1 MNVTMVVPLRN
12 EEQSLPGLLETIRQ
26 QVLQPAEIILVD
38 GGSSDNTV
46 KLARCAAEEDPR
58 FRVIEAGPAT
68 PGRGRNVGFEAAS
81 YDWVALTDAGIRL
94 EPTWLENLVEVV
106 EANPYTDI
114 VYGNVEPIID
124 SWFTRCA
131 ALAYLTPKVAR
142 PGGSMRGPFIA
153 SSMVRREVWLKI
165 GGFPDLRAAEDL
177 IFMNRIVEA
186 GYAVAWAPQA
196 IVWWELRPDLAQTF
210 RRFALY
216 SKHNVF
222 AGRQWDWHYGIAR
235 QYAVAA
241 VFLMLAIV
249 HTEWWLAVPVLGFGT
264 RVFLSVWRRRDERGL
279 LWALNPAQLVSV
291 GVILLTIDLAT
302 FVGWAQAI
310 NERTAFKPLKNPAD
324 S

>member
-1 MNVTMVVPLRN
+1 MNVSVVVPLRN
-12 EEQSLPGLLETIRQ
+12 EEQSLPRLLETIRQ
-26 QVLQPAEIILVD
+26 QTFQPAEIILVD

-68 PGRGRNVGFEAAS
+68 PGRGRNVGIGAAS
-81 YDWVALTDAGIRL
+81 YDWVALTDAGNRP
-94 EPTWLENLVEVV
+94 EPKWLESLVEAV
-106 EANPYTDI
+106 EADPSTDV
-114 VYGNVEPIID
+114 VYGNFEPIID

-131 ALAYLTPKVAR
+131 ALAYPPRKVAR
-142 PGGSMRGPFIA
+142 PGGSMRGPYIA
-153 SSMVRREVWLKI
+153 SSMLRREVWQKI

-177 IFMNRIVEA
+177 IFMNRILEA

-196 IVWWELRPDLAQTF
+196 TVWWELQPGLAQTF

-216 SKHNVF
+216 SKHNVW
-222 AGRQWDWHYGIAR
+222 AGRQSDWHYGIAR
-235 QYAVAA
+235 QYALAA
-241 VFLMLAIV
+241 VFVILAII
-249 HTEWWLAVPVLGFGT
+249 HSLWWLLGSVIWFGT

-279 LWALNPAQLVSV
+279 LWALNPTQLVSV

-310 NERTAFKPLKNPAD
+310 KGQPA
-324 S
+324 SS